1 MKARFLVKGNE
12 DELISKNCGDGE
24 ENVDCW
30 EWNAG
35 NLVLTTG
42 LKT

>member
-1 MKARFLVKGNE
+1 MKRTVLKRAYNKQANLE
-12 DELISKNCGDGE
+12 I
-24 ENVDCW
+24 
-30 EWNAG
+30 AG

>member
-1 MKARFLVKGNE
+1 MYVHY
-12 DELISKNCGDGE
+12 GE
-24 ENVDCW
+24 ETNIGDPRSYKHYW
-30 EWNAG
+30 TNSWNAG

>member
-1 MKARFLVKGNE
+1 MGKLYDCAIQFKAQVKTFTLKANY
-12 DELISKNCGDGE
+12 
-24 ENVDCW
+24 
-30 EWNAG
+30 WNAG